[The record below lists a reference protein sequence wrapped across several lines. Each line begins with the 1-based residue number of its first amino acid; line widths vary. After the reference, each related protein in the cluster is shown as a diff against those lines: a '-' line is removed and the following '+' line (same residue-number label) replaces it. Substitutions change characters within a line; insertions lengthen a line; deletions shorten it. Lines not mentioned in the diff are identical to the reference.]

1 MTRFWTCTV
10 SLIALSLSTSAQAAT
25 LRGNMGGPAG
35 YGQLALQPNDD
46 DFSSVQTSP
55 FVINFFGYSG
65 SSFFVNNNGSIS
77 FGSGISS
84 FTPTL
89 FNGHAS
95 APLIAP
101 FWADVDTRCGN
112 CGAVY
117 LGSRSSN
124 SFTVTWNNVGYF
136 AEHSN
141 KLNNFQLTLTATPGN
156 TGDFDI
162 EFRYDRLEWTTGDAS
177 GGSQGLGGVPAQAG
191 FDAGDGQHFYSLPGS
206 FSSTGALNFANITNV
221 NNGQPGEYRFSIR
234 NGTVLGDGSSPAAP
248 IQPTPTGFGHYSFTF
263 DILPNQRI
271 YIDPI
276 VAVGYDYLVA
286 AGGPNILSVL
296 LPDLGDSDGYAVY
309 LLSDLLHPFASYV
322 GARGNPFLVD
332 FSGLGGVRGFRV
344 AGINPALG
352 LDPANTA
359 AFVAGLTFDVT
370 GPTSVSMTQ
379 TALPFDTSGPSV
391 PEPATWAMLLSGF
404 GLIGTALRRRRA
416 AGWAPA
422 TA

>member
-1 MTRFWTCTV
+1 M
-10 SLIALSLSTSAQAAT
+10 
-25 LRGNMGGPAG
+25 
-35 YGQLALQPNDD
+35 
-46 DFSSVQTSP
+46 
-55 FVINFFGYSG
+55 
-65 SSFFVNNNGSIS
+65 
-77 FGSGISS
+77 
-84 FTPTL
+84 
-89 FNGHAS
+89 
-95 APLIAP
+95 IAP
-101 FWADVDTRCGN
+101 FWADVDTRCSN

-136 AEHSN
+136 ATHSD

-162 EFRYDRLEWTTGDAS
+162 EFRYDRLQWTTGDAS

-206 FSSTGALNFANITNV
+206 FSSTGALNFANITNITNV
-221 NNGQPGEYRFSIR
+221 TNGQPGEYRFSIR

-248 IQPTPTGFGHYSFTF
+248 IQPTTTGFGHYSFTF

-296 LPDLGDSDGYAVY
+296 LPDLGDPDGYAVY

-332 FSGLGGVRGFRV
+332 FSGVGGVRGFRV

-370 GPTSVSMTQ
+370 GQTSVSMTQ